1 MGKLIEQIEATTPN
15 LLFTGSDTYDIM
27 FSDSTRG
34 DISLSELGSGEGSGD
49 DNFTMFD
56 TSLFTGSTIDIGS
69 TVVKENESSVSG
81 ITTEGKT
88 GTTEFET
95 DVNESSD
102 ITEGTDVTLEG
113 SGTSFEGSG
122 ASTDEFTQE
131 TQVSVSEYDSM
142 FLILYRI
149 ILYYIIDISIFSKLI
164 Y

>member
-122 ASTDEFTQE
+122 TSTDEFTQE
-131 TQVSVSEYDSM
+131 TQVSVSEFDSM
-142 FLILYRI
+142 FLTLYRI
-149 ILYYIIDISIFSKLI
+149 ILYYIIDISIFPKLI